1 MIMKYFVPKP
11 LWVGLK
17 ELPYVMLYALL
28 TVMVIFNCILYF
40 SILVACYKLATIIK
54 NKFCFTKNK
63 FCIIVFH
70 VKMIFFLIN
79 CTLKHF
85 KGIWFICVHVRT
97 SNKGNYRLLFLIHKQ
112 IYNTKSLHK
121 NSSYERIV
129 FFLNMLGYCHILV
142 NF

>member
-40 SILVACYKLATIIK
+40 SILVACYKLATIIM

-63 FCIIVFH
+63 FCIIVFQ

-85 KGIWFICVHVRT
+85 KGIWFNCVHVRT

>member
-1 MIMKYFVPKP
+1 MKYFVPKP

-17 ELPYVMLYALL
+17 ELPYVMLNAIL

-40 SILVACYKLATIIK
+40 SILVACYKLATIIL

-63 FCIIVFH
+63 FCIIVFQ

-85 KGIWFICVHVRT
+85 KGIWDNSCTYQPQRQLSFIIPHPQA
-97 SNKGNYRLLFLIHKQ
+97 K
-112 IYNTKSLHK
+112 YNTKSLYK
-121 NSSYERIV
+121 NSSNERIV

>member
-17 ELPYVMLYALL
+17 ELPYVMLYAIL

-40 SILVACYKLATIIK
+40 SILVACNKLATIIM

-63 FCIIVFH
+63 FCIIVFQ

-85 KGIWFICVHVRT
+85 KGIWFNCVHVRT

-112 IYNTKSLHK
+112 NITPNHFTKIALTRELYS
-121 NSSYERIV
+121 
-129 FFLNMLGYCHILV
+129 FLIC
-142 NF
+142 